1 MGQII
6 ANTIKQS
13 ITELVGHT
21 PLLALNQ
28 YTKELQLEA
37 EIIAKLEY
45 FNPTNSVKDRIAKAM
60 IEDAEARGVLTKDK
74 TIIET
79 TSGNTGIGL
88 AAIAAAKGYKLRIY
102 MQDGVSEERTKVVKA
117 YGTEV
122 VPFSDVPEMVAAFE
136 ETDGDF
142 VETIKVFRETVVDKE
157 DNVVF
162 LNQLDNE
169 ANPNIHERTTGPEI
183 WADTAGQIDI
193 FVAAIGTGGTI
204 SGVGAYLKSKNPAI
218 QIIGV
223 EPAINSIATVEQ
235 PDIIEI
241 TGVHRFSDA
250 QEARVPSNV
259 HLDRI
264 DEVLE
269 VETEEAYKAA
279 RTVAQT
285 DGVLVGTSSG
295 AALFVAT
302 TLAKRPENKGKRIVV
317 LFPDTGL
324 RYLSTD
330 LF

>member
-1 MGQII
+1 MSQII
-6 ANTIKQS
+6 TNKIKQS

-45 FNPTNSVKDRIAKAM
+45 FNPANSVKDRIAKAM
-60 IEDAEARGVLTKDK
+60 IEDAEARGLLTKDK

-136 ETDGDF
+136 ETNGDF
-142 VETIKVFRETVVDKE
+142 VETSKVFRETVVDQE
-157 DNVVF
+157 ENVVF
-162 LNQLDNE
+162 LNQLNNE
-169 ANPNIHERTTGPEI
+169 VNPNIHERTTGPEI
-183 WADTAGQIDI
+183 WEDTDGQIDI

-204 SGVGAYLKSKNPAI
+204 SGVSAFLKSKNPAI

-223 EPAINSIATVEQ
+223 EPAINSIATVDN

-250 QEARVPSNV
+250 EEARVPSNV
-259 HLDRI
+259 HLNRI

-269 VETEEAYKAA
+269 VETADAYEAA
-279 RTVAQT
+279 RTVAKT
-285 DGVLVGTSSG
+285 DGILVGTSSG
-295 AALFVAT
+295 AALFVAA